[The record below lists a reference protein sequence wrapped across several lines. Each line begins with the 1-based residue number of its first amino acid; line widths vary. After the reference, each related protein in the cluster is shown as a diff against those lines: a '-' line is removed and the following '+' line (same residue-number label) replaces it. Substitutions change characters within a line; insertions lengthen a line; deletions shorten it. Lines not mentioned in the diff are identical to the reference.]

1 MIDRMPVIRS
11 ETEFD
16 VNVVD
21 SEQSGPAGLS
31 YRSYYLPSDYAAPIA
46 PDIRKVARNLEPWP
60 NNTAGLNESCFD
72 LGQVDSDMDSYLQD
86 ISRDRYKLIEK
97 TGECGRS
104 GAARIGNHY
113 EALACSLVTES

>member
-1 MIDRMPVIRS
+1 MPVIRS

-46 PDIRKVARNLEPWP
+46 PDIRKVDRNFEPWP
-60 NNTAGLNESCFD
+60 NTAGLKSLLTGLFRSRPG
-72 LGQVDSDMDSYLQD
+72 GQ
-86 ISRDRYKLIEK
+86 RYGLV
-97 TGECGRS
+97 
-104 GAARIGNHY
+104 
-113 EALACSLVTES
+113 LAGH

>member
-60 NNTAGLNESCFD
+60 KYCGIERELFRSRPGGQRYGLVLAG
-72 LGQVDSDMDSYLQD
+72 
-86 ISRDRYKLIEK
+86 
-97 TGECGRS
+97 
-104 GAARIGNHY
+104 H
-113 EALACSLVTES
+113 